1 MKNFGCRNKIK
12 PTCGP
17 SQDLINDA
25 YTVSPSKQHIIS
37 QRKPCQMI
45 WSFLFGHIQVCQ
57 TWRPQATSHTC
68 PKAPMNLQPKTFAD
82 EIMFQCKSLGNALL
96 GQHFLNLFS
105 CCQHHSC
112 GYIPE
117 HLLSSLLSSTS
128 TAFSNAFLIPLV
140 TVEYSWNLNY
150 LKPSLPKH
158 PFSPLNVFSWWT
170 PNVTKIKAVICFWPI
185 ELQCWVSLGRWVTAL
200 ANWYRRY

>member
-1 MKNFGCRNKIK
+1 MLIYNYIFIPRHRRIFLVTTNGIIYLSFLQQDWYDQNDVRNNKWKILDAGINKIK

-45 WSFLFGHIQVCQ
+45 WSFLFCHIQVCQ

-68 PKAPMNLQPKTFAD
+68 PKATMNLQPKTFAD

-96 GQHFLNLFS
+96 GQHFLICFLLASIILFNRS
-105 CCQHHSC
+105 PSVAIFLSIYFPLFFPALAQPFLMPS
-112 GYIPE
+112 
-117 HLLSSLLSSTS
+117 SSL
-128 TAFSNAFLIPLV
+128 
-140 TVEYSWNLNY
+140 
-150 LKPSLPKH
+150 
-158 PFSPLNVFSWWT
+158 
-170 PNVTKIKAVICFWPI
+170 
-185 ELQCWVSLGRWVTAL
+185 
-200 ANWYRRY
+200 